1 MLNGQRIS
9 LILPCY
15 DEALGLPHVLQ
26 AIPGMVDE
34 VLVVDNNSTDDT
46 AEIARSGG
54 ARVVLEQRKGYGSAY
69 LRGFQEV
76 SGDIIVTA
84 DGDGTYPVEDIPR
97 LVQVLLDE
105 KLDFI
110 SASRFP
116 LQVPGNMDPVSR
128 FGNWMLTWATR
139 LLFGLGIKDSQSGMW
154 VFRRSCLDVL
164 RLESTGMAFSEE
176 IKIEAIRRKL
186 RFREVPIPYHLR
198 FGEKK
203 IKKFQDG
210 VRNMLFLIRLRFR
223 K

>member
-26 AIPGMVDE
+26 AIPSMVDE

-97 LVQVLLDE
+97 LVQALLDE